1 MIPRT
6 HHTHTHRYIDTQDTT
21 HALIQIHQN
30 YQTTRS
36 MERVTDLKKK
46 IQDIAAKTAST
57 DIQSVTTRKVDPSLR
72 ILRLTLKSSHLTIKQ
87 LNTRT
92 TQQAYIDVVI
102 KHKFSNS

>member
-1 MIPRT
+1 
-6 HHTHTHRYIDTQDTT
+6 
-21 HALIQIHQN
+21 
-30 YQTTRS
+30 